1 MQSVPITTDIVGSN
15 LDPGE
20 VYSIQH
26 YVIQFVSDW
35 RPPFPS
41 GRFDIP
47 INNIKQG
54 VKSIKR
60 QYNSEFLNSMHII
73 LCLFVCLLDGV

>member
-1 MQSVPITTDIVGSN
+1 MPITNDDIPATN
-15 LDPGE
+15 
-20 VYSIQH
+20 
-26 YVIQFVSDW
+26 
-35 RPPFPS
+35 RPFPS
-41 GRFDIP
+41 DRFDIP

-54 VKSIKR
+54 VRSIER